1 MTTTMQAVKWLGMDK
16 DGKITVSPASSL
28 KVLHALPARQPVNLI
43 SIFGAARQGKSF
55 LMNLLANQQDLFRI
69 SNEKDP
75 CAQGV
80 DLSSHF
86 MPLEA
91 FFSRCR
97 SVASNVSVGFVDA
110 EGQGDRDITYKLIQ
124 LHGLVFTAILDDSRL
139 VYPIATYNPMTNIST
154 AYPSL
159 ATYLRSA
166 HVPLN
171 DTTRVIVATPA
182 FFDAAEALV
191 QRTSLQDLQTAV
203 AFQYI
208 TSMSGA
214 LGSDFRNASRV
225 NTYLGELVTRYYLQR
240 AFQESSLDAIQVLTG
255 NIRRAFNE
263 RLSRSKWI
271 DETTRTEAV
280 AKLTNMTQLLGYGV
294 LPYVD
299 QLHIGRSY
307 PSTRREYPV
316 EADRMLNLLAVLA
329 KAAQNVELAEGET
342 RKVFGHLH

>member
-1 MTTTMQAVKWLGMDK
+1 MDK
-16 DGKITVSPASSL
+16 DGKMTVSPASSL

-69 SNEKDP
+69 SNEKEP

-91 FFSRCR
+91 FSRCR

-139 VYPIATYNPMTNIST
+139 VCWRRKLVFSIGKIRCRDPIATYNPMTNIST

-159 ATYLRSA
+159 ATYLRGA

-171 DTTRVIVATPA
+171 DT
-182 FFDAAEALV
+182 
-191 QRTSLQDLQTAV
+191 
-203 AFQYI
+203 
-208 TSMSGA
+208 
-214 LGSDFRNASRV
+214 
-225 NTYLGELVTRYYLQR
+225 
-240 AFQESSLDAIQVLTG
+240 
-255 NIRRAFNE
+255 
-263 RLSRSKWI
+263 
-271 DETTRTEAV
+271 
-280 AKLTNMTQLLGYGV
+280 
-294 LPYVD
+294 
-299 QLHIGRSY
+299 
-307 PSTRREYPV
+307 
-316 EADRMLNLLAVLA
+316 
-329 KAAQNVELAEGET
+329 
-342 RKVFGHLH
+342 